1 MVSRMALETPGGQ
14 ARSAAA
20 MTVGVLVVGLS
31 GFGFLA
37 VVGNT
42 LSSTEA
48 VAVTGL
54 YMIITIVGPGLFYSV
69 EQETSRLVSSGLAGG
84 VNPATGLRRVA
95 TLSLLLS
102 GAAVVVVLALSPL
115 LVSRNFGGHT
125 SFMAWLVLG
134 IFAGAAI
141 YFVRGAL
148 AGYGEFGTYSVT
160 LIVEGAARLV
170 PCLVLAVIGSAN
182 QNLFG
187 LLFAAGALVAALP
200 AISRLRT
207 RMRTFEPVGT
217 VDSVEAVHDAQRFG
231 RIALSLALLA
241 TATLLTQLV
250 SNLAPLLVS
259 AKMVD
264 QPEVASAFN
273 FAFVLSRVPLLLYGP
288 VQSMMMP
295 GLTAATVRGDHAAL
309 RRTMRKALMALMV
322 IGVPAI
328 AGAGLIGPW
337 AVVTFF
343 GAEVS
348 PPAAVMALLA
358 LSTMLLLVSLV
369 FQPALVALGK
379 QRTVFVAWI
388 VGTAV
393 LIALLAL
400 PFDPIDGAVIAQLI
414 GPMVVVVIA
423 GAGLLRATAPTNPAP
438 VVTQSS

>member
-1 MVSRMALETPGGQ
+1 MASETPGRQ

-54 YMIITIVGPGLFYSV
+54 YMIINIVGPGLFYSL
-69 EQETSRLVSSGLAGG
+69 EQETSRLVSSGLASG
-84 VNPATGLRRVA
+84 VNPATGLRRTA
-95 TLSLLLS
+95 ILSLVLS
-102 GAAVVVVLALSPL
+102 GATTVVVLALSPI

-125 SFMAWLVLG
+125 SFIFWLVLG

-160 LIVEGAARLV
+160 LIAEGTARLV
-170 PCLVLAVIGSAN
+170 PCFVLAVIGSAN
-182 QNLFG
+182 QDLFG
-187 LLFAAGALVAALP
+187 LLFAAGALLAALP
-200 AISRLRT
+200 AVSRLRH
-207 RMRTFEPVGT
+207 RARNFEPTGPAVSAET
-217 VDSVEAVHDAQRFG
+217 VHEAQRFG
-231 RIALSLALLA
+231 RIARSLALLA

-259 AKMVD
+259 ARMVD
-264 QPEVASAFN
+264 QAAVASAFN

-295 GLTAATVRGDHAAL
+295 GLTASTVRGDHVAV
-309 RRTMRKALMALMV
+309 RRTVRKALMALAV
-322 IGVPAI
+322 IGAPAI
-328 AGAGLIGPW
+328 VGAGLLGPW
-337 AVVTFF
+337 VVVTFF
-343 GAEVS
+343 GAEVRPS
-348 PPAAVMALLA
+348 AMVMALLA

-379 QRTVFVAWI
+379 QHTVSVAWI

-393 LIALLAL
+393 LIAVLAL
-400 PFDPIDGAVIAQLI
+400 PIDPIDGAVIAQLV
-414 GPMVVVVIA
+414 GPIVVVVIA